1 MGTIS
6 AIDFNLMGQV
16 VTFDVVTF
24 YGMVCAAIF
33 TTGFL
38 VANCCESRN
47 RRRAVEAETE

>member
-6 AIDFNLMGQV
+6 AVDFTLMGQV

-38 VANCCESRN
+38 IANCCESRQ
-47 RRRAVEAETE
+47 RRRALQDETE